1 MADVTYVISIRDDT
15 GGKGGSSGSGGSGGM
30 AKQNGGVAPTS
41 TGENASGFNISKKQA
56 IGLGVVAAKKIAN
69 RVATTLINQVG
80 VRTGNTTLQEKIAY
94 TESCIERG
102 LAIGTA
108 IIGGAIA
115 GNPLVV
121 LAGVGAAVSWGVDIS
136 VAREQ
141 IRLERAVENIGISQ
155 ANIRAGAGGDRSG
168 RNTY

>member
-15 GGKGGSSGSGGSGGM
+15 GGKGGSGSSGGR

-41 TGENASGFNISKKQA
+41 NGENASGFNISKKQA
-56 IGLGVVAAKKIAN
+56 IGLGVVAAKKIVH
-69 RVATTLINQVG
+69 RVVTKAINQVG
-80 VRTGNTTLQEKIAY
+80 VRTGNTTLQEKLAY
-94 TESCIERG
+94 TEGCIERG

-136 VAREQ
+136 VAQEQ

-155 ANIRAGAGGDRSG
+155 ANIRAGAGGDRFG
-168 RNTY
+168 KATY